1 MARFTPGDSSIG
13 PTFFSHSAVAV
24 STAFVL
30 ATFSGD
36 SLGVPSGFSG
46 SNLRFPSGLLGC
58 LPIRSPFG
66 SKFGG
71 GGGFAGPSG
80 PTFGSGSGRVF
91 GVFGVTLGTGGR
103 PFGGFL
109 GSKSLP
115 SRGSN
120 GRPVFGLSGNFV
132 SGSNLGGLS

>member
-71 GGGFAGPSG
+71 GGGLFGPPFGGPRLSG
-80 PTFGSGSGRVF
+80 RAFGFTFG
-91 GVFGVTLGTGGR
+91 GGR
-103 PFGGFL
+103 SIFGGFL
-109 GSKSLP
+109 GSISSPL
-115 SRGSN
+115 RGSN
-120 GRPVFGLSGNFV
+120 GRPVWGLSGN
-132 SGSNLGGLS
+132 